1 MQDPITLHNRP
12 VKGNIFTID
21 TGSTSSKFAYYKD
34 GVLAC
39 EGNVDHPKEEIAK
52 VPYFADQLPMRHD
65 AALKFL
71 LDNKVPCEEVDVI
84 MARGGLFTPVI
95 TGIYDVNADM
105 REVLMSGRD
114 GKHAC
119 NLSAVMAEDLAEE
132 VNEARAAKGVEGPF
146 GPCRAYVADPPMADE
161 MLPECRLGGIPEFR
175 RETLFHALNSRAIV
189 RRYLTEI
196 GHETNDITA
205 IVCHMGGGVTISL
218 HHKGRVIDTSH
229 GLGGDGP
236 ITPERAGCCPPLQLV
251 DMCFSGKYT
260 ADEIR
265 HKLVGGGGAVAY
277 FGTNDMRVIQ
287 ERALAGIPE
296 YKVFMDAFILNIAKY
311 IAAETADVCG
321 KVDVLIFTGGVAHS
335 KYVTDEITRRVG
347 HLFPDIRIYPGEDE
361 LRSLAE
367 NGYIVL
373 SGKAKVHTYDKDR
386 LIED

>member
-1 MQDPITLHNRP
+1 MEGAITLNSKP
-12 VKGNIFTID
+12 VKGNILAID

-34 GVLAC
+34 GALLC
-39 EGNVDHPKEEIAK
+39 EGKMDHSKEEIAK
-52 VPYFADQLPMRHD
+52 APYFADQLPMRHD

-71 LDNKVPCEEVDVI
+71 IENHVPCEDVDVI

-114 GKHAC
+114 GKHVC
-119 NLSAVMAEDLAEE
+119 NLSAVMAEDLAAE
-132 VNEARAAKGVEGPF
+132 VNEAREAKGYKGPF

-161 MLPECRLGGIPEFR
+161 MLPECRLGGIPEFP

-189 RRYLTEI
+189 RRYLADT
-196 GHETNDITA
+196 GHTVNDITA

-218 HHKGRVIDTSH
+218 HRNGRVIDTSH

-236 ITPERAGCCPPLQLV
+236 ITPERAGCCPPLKLV

-260 ADEIR
+260 EQEIR

-277 FGTNDMRVIQ
+277 FGTNDMRVI
-287 ERALAGIPE
+287 EEKAKAGVPE
-296 YKVFMDAFILNIAKY
+296 YKVFMDAFCLNISKY

-321 KVDVLIFTGGVAHS
+321 KVDALLFTGGVAYS
-335 KYVTDEITRRVG
+335 KYVTGEIIKRIG

-373 SGKAKVHTYDKDR
+373 SGTAKIHTYNKDR